1 MPSMTGTVGVINFD
15 RSVGGEFTKDGL
27 ANNGAPT
34 PTRSG
39 HNGLLLGD
47 RPKAYY
53 RHVPIGTA
61 IAIAT
66 TPSFDPEKSKRTTFL
81 CRGGWVGKQKTNEV

>member
-1 MPSMTGTVGVINFD
+1 MVLNPKVFLWVNQGVRAHCARDNHVPSMTGTVGVVNFD

-39 HNGLLLGD
+39 HDGLLIGD
-47 RPKAYY
+47 RP
-53 RHVPIGTA
+53 
-61 IAIAT
+61 
-66 TPSFDPEKSKRTTFL
+66 
-81 CRGGWVGKQKTNEV
+81 